1 MRTMGGKQVTRTITV
16 IHWVVTLLIP
26 AFVLCADGSRT
37 ALSALVGGGISA
49 LVTLYFASQVFSVRI
64 GAPIAKIARSF
75 FVGEF
80 VKILLTIFLLSI
92 SIFWLDVSPLPTL
105 LAYMAA
111 LLAYWLALPFTLNT
125 SVRTL

>member
-1 MRTMGGKQVTRTITV
+1 MRNMGAKQVTQTITV
-16 IHWVVTLLIP
+16 IQLFVTLLIAGLFLTVGGLRE
-26 AFVLCADGSRT
+26 AF
-37 ALSALVGGGISA
+37 SALVGGGIST
-49 LVTLYFASQVFSVRI
+49 LVTLYFANQVFSAHI
-64 GAPIAKIARSF
+64 GAPIAKIARAF
-75 FVGEF
+75 FVGEA

-92 SIFWLDVSPLPTL
+92 SIFWLDVAPLPTL

>member
-1 MRTMGGKQVTRTITV
+1 MRTMGGKQVTQAITV
-16 IHWVVTLLIP
+16 IQLFVTLLIT
-26 AFVLCADGSRT
+26 AFFLSADGSRA
-37 ALSALVGGGISA
+37 ALSALVGGGTST

-64 GAPIAKIARSF
+64 GAPIAKIARAF
-75 FVGEF
+75 FVGEV

>member
-16 IHWVVTLLIP
+16 IQLVVTLLIA
-26 AFVLCADGSRT
+26 AFFLSADGSRA

-49 LVTLYFASQVFSVRI
+49 LVTLYFASQVFSVHI
-64 GAPIAKIARSF
+64 GAPIAKIARAF

-80 VKILLTIFLLSI
+80 VKILLTVFLLSI

-111 LLAYWLALPFTLNT
+111 LLAYWLALPFTFNT